1 MKKETDFYIYCIER
15 YRYYK
20 KISGAEAAQLF
31 EKYNVYSY
39 VNRYYG
45 VLHTVSDPLIVQ
57 DLDEYIR
64 SQS

>member
-45 VLHTVSDPLIVQ
+45 VLHTVSDSLIVQ